1 MKGTIF
7 VAATAFGLMVG
18 GFAFADQGKGHGQ
31 GNGNGQGNAACMKRA
46 VEKMQDAHQ
55 RCQAMEDHD
64 KRQAC
69 MEQAQDQFQKDR
81 QNCVD

>member
-1 MKGTIF
+1 
-7 VAATAFGLMVG
+7 
-18 GFAFADQGKGHGQ
+18 
-31 GNGNGQGNAACMKRA
+31 

>member
-1 MKGTIF
+1 
-7 VAATAFGLMVG
+7 
-18 GFAFADQGKGHGQ
+18 
-31 GNGNGQGNAACMKRA
+31 
-46 VEKMQDAHQ
+46 MQNAHQ
-55 RCQAMEDHD
+55 RCQAMQDND